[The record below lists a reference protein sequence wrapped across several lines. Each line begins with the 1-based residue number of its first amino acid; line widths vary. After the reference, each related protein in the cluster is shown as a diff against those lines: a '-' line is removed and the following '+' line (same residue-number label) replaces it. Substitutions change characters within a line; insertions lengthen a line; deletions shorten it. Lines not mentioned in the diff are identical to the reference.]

1 MNAVR
6 PHDLLWG
13 MTPDLL
19 PADAPAWARQA
30 LAAGEPV
37 VVRRALQAAGWVAV
51 GLRGRSR
58 AQRFA
63 ARMPLGQ
70 VVRRV
75 APERLRWQG
84 DTDLPALQAV
94 AQVAAVLDAQGWC
107 WGPTGSVGFQLASG
121 IEVVHADSDLDVL
134 LHAPQRLS
142 CERARDL
149 LGALQAVACRIDV
162 QLETPHGAVALREW
176 ASGARQVL
184 LKAASAAR
192 LVSDPWSLEEA
203 AA

>member
-19 PADAPAWARQA
+19 PADAP
-30 LAAGEPV
+30 
-37 VVRRALQAAGWVAV
+37 WVAV

-63 ARMPLGQ
+63 ARMPLAQ

-84 DTDLPALQAV
+84 DTDLPALQATTEIYTLSLHD
-94 AQVAAVLDAQGWC
+94 ALPIYPHCRRWRRSPLSSTRRGGAGGQPAVSASSWLAVSRWC
-107 WGPTGSVGFQLASG
+107 TPTAIWMCCCTHRSGCRANGRVTCWARWRQWRAGSMCSSKPRTGLSRCANGPAV
-121 IEVVHADSDLDVL
+121 
-134 LHAPQRLS
+134 P
-142 CERARDL
+142 AR
-149 LGALQAVACRIDV
+149 C
-162 QLETPHGAVALREW
+162 
-176 ASGARQVL
+176 S
-184 LKAASAAR
+184 
-192 LVSDPWSLEEA
+192 
-203 AA
+203 